1 LDYLTMTFKELNK
14 QEVVEQAQNLF
25 LNEFPLR
32 EIDNQEVRLICQSY
46 RNDNSS
52 YDSCLHL
59 FKKHFDYFY
68 KWAYDNWMTDVFYFQ
83 K

>member
-1 LDYLTMTFKELNK
+1 MTFKEFDKNN
-14 QEVVEQAQNLF
+14 VVKQAQDVF

-46 RNDNSS
+46 RNNNSS
-52 YDSCLHL
+52 LESCRHL

-68 KWAYDNWMTDVFYFQ
+68 KWSYDNWMTDVFYFRR
-83 K
+83 